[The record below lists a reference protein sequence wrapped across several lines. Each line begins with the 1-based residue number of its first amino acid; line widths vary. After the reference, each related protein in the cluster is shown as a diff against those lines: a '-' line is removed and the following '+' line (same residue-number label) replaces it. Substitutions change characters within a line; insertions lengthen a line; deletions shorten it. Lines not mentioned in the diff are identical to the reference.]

1 MLFIVDTS
9 SLIVLQKL
17 GGLEELS
24 HPDDEFLCPPKVI
37 QELKNNKK
45 LLGWLNEG
53 TVAVTEVK
61 KPMLISGISETDVEV
76 VSLAIEKSGSILS
89 EDLLLRK
96 KAEKLGIAAFNV
108 PELIVL
114 YYQHGRIDQHTCI
127 TRLKKL
133 VAATALSK
141 AVSRK
146 LLEIIKQ

>member
-1 MLFIVDTS
+1 MLFVVDTS

-17 GGLEELS
+17 GWLEELS

-53 TVAVTEVK
+53 TIAITEVK

-96 KAEKLGIAAFNV
+96 KAEKLRIAAFNV

-114 YYQHGRIDQHTCI
+114 YYQHDRIDQHTCI
-127 TRLKKL
+127 TRLEKL

-141 AVSRK
+141 AVYRK